1 MIVRIITLCILV
13 LTGNLALTGC
23 ELFTTRTPEKSSG
36 SSEQGWQFPF
46 TPSIIIENLVSAV
59 GRRSVA
65 DYMQA
70 FETGELES
78 SQMEFIPDPETVS
91 NYPGVFE
98 SWSNK
103 RERSHVQSL
112 FSPVNLP
119 YDSLA
124 VLELSIDRETVIGDS
139 ADISAQYVLHLGHL
153 RDSAPREME
162 GRLEFRL
169 RRSEQ
174 YGWYV
179 CRWIDYRLA
188 GRPCWSDLKAQF

>member
-1 MIVRIITLCILV
+1 MITRTTTFWILV
-13 LTGNLALTGC
+13 IIGNLALNGC
-23 ELFTTRTPEKSSG
+23 ELFTTRTPEEPTG
-36 SSEQGWQFPF
+36 SSEEGWQFPF

-59 GRRSVA
+59 ERRSVA
-65 DYMQA
+65 DYMRA

-78 SQMEFIPDPETVS
+78 SQLEFIPDPETVS
-91 NYPGVFE
+91 NYPGVFD
-98 SWSNK
+98 SWDNK
-103 RERSHVQSL
+103 RERTHVQSL
-112 FSPVNLP
+112 FSPANLP

-124 VLELSIDRETVIGDS
+124 TINLSIDRETVIGDS
-139 ADISAQYVLHLGHL
+139 ADITAQYVLHLGHL
-153 RDSAPREME
+153 RDSAPRNME

-174 YGWYV
+174 YGWYI